1 MNGDRSAAKMAT
13 IATKAVSEEEIK
25 KNLNVE
31 KMLVASQSDLQA
43 EFARMT
49 PEIKKMRVLVAF

>member
-1 MNGDRSAAKMAT
+1 MAT

-31 KMLVASQSDLQA
+31 KMLVGSQSDLQA